1 MKTVLITG
9 GAGYIGSKLCEYLHN
24 YIEYVSVSSGG
35 VNALDKYK
43 VIVADNL
50 MYDQGPFVFQS
61 LKNVQFVKADVIS
74 LKGKLLELVQ
84 SADVVIPLAA
94 IVGAPACDKNPGFAR
109 KVNLDAVANL
119 ISVLREDQLVIF
131 PNTNSGYGKA
141 KDTICTE
148 ETPLNPIS
156 LYGQLKDEAEYVVR
170 KHPNHVVFRLATVF
184 GYSPRHRLDLLVNTL
199 VHEAVTKGVV
209 EIFDDS
215 FMRNYIHIDDICSAF
230 SYAIEN
236 EALRNNVYNLGND
249 SLNMS
254 KGDLLDVIGKYLLFE
269 TKKISKTDPD
279 QRDYVVSSEKLY
291 KTGWQPNKSLK
302 DGIVELIRFYSVLPN
317 NPSLL
322 GYMKNV

>member
-9 GAGYIGSKLCEYLHN
+9 GAGYIGAKLAQQLQWQVN
-24 YIEYVSVSSGG
+24 YNVSCGQ
-35 VNALDKYK
+35 LPKKYK

-61 LKNVQFVKADVIS
+61 LQNVQFVKADVTQ

-84 SADVVIPLAA
+84 AADVVIPLAA

-109 KVNLDAVANL
+109 KVNLDAVSNL

-141 KDTICTE
+141 KDTVCTE

-269 TKKISKTDPD
+269 TRKISKTDPD

>member
-1 MKTVLITG
+1 M
-9 GAGYIGSKLCEYLHN
+9 
-24 YIEYVSVSSGG
+24 
-35 VNALDKYK
+35 
-43 VIVADNL
+43 
-50 MYDQGPFVFQS
+50 
-61 LKNVQFVKADVIS
+61 
-74 LKGKLLELVQ
+74 
-84 SADVVIPLAA
+84 
-94 IVGAPACDKNPGFAR
+94 
-109 KVNLDAVANL
+109 
-119 ISVLREDQLVIF
+119 SVLREDQLVIF

-141 KDTICTE
+141 KDTVCTE

-199 VHEAVTKGVV
+199 VYEAVTKGIV

-230 SYAIEN
+230 EYAITNPE
-236 EALRNNVYNLGND
+236 LRNNVYNLGND

-254 KGDLLDVIGKYLLFE
+254 KGDLLEVIAKYIMFE
-269 TKKISKTDPD
+269 AKKINKTDPD

-291 KTGWQPNKSLK
+291 KTGWKPQKSLK
-302 DGIVELIRFYSVLPN
+302 DGIIELIRFYSVLPD